1 MNINNDAF
9 NDIRPLLQ
17 EICAKTGASEEE
29 VFRTVSRITPE
40 TSMKSLAALER
51 NATVRPRLV
60 LIAAN
65 DEGEDEPK

>member
-9 NDIRPLLQ
+9 NDIRQLLQ
-17 EICAKTGASEEE
+17 EICAKTGATEEE

-51 NATVRPRLV
+51 SAAVRPRLLLV
-60 LIAAN
+60 AAN
-65 DEGEDEPK
+65 DEDEGEPK